1 MLFINDSMI
10 SDGFCF
16 TIAQFLGLNRLY
28 LSVPYKGVFLWLFA
42 CVFTEAIM
50 RENGWTGGEIAAAGR
65 NSWTSDRLPD
75 AMRVANIKRR
85 VGAQTK
91 LRIFQH
97 FICLSMIQ

>member
-1 MLFINDSMI
+1 MKEYCC
-10 SDGFCF
+10 GF
-16 TIAQFLGLNRLY
+16 LH
-28 LSVPYKGVFLWLFA
+28 VFLLRPLCA
-42 CVFTEAIM
+42 KM
-50 RENGWTGGEIAAAGR
+50 DGRGREGGEIAAAGR

-97 FICLSMIQ
+97 FLIQSSKLHLYLDMYLIRRCTSVSNA